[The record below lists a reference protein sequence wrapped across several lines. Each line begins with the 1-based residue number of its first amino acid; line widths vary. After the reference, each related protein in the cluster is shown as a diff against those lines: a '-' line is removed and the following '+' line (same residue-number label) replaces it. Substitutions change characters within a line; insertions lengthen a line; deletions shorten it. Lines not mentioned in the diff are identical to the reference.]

1 VSKRK
6 LIDTN
11 EPEGAGEETIAR
23 TEVRR
28 EHKRVKAELERLV
41 KQLTALSR
49 KALDNLD
56 LHPELYRAIEVL
68 AGMGRTTGVARQR
81 GYVINMLRRSD
92 IAALAQRVAE
102 ASGTGGSDARHHRL
116 ERWRTRLVEEGD
128 AGLHAF
134 IEFHPGVDRQRLR
147 QTIRAAVAERSG
159 GVQGKRFR
167 ELFQLIKALDE
178 DTEHQ
183 DERS

>member
-1 VSKRK
+1 
-6 LIDTN
+6 
-11 EPEGAGEETIAR
+11 
-23 TEVRR
+23 
-28 EHKRVKAELERLV
+28 
-41 KQLTALSR
+41 
-49 KALDNLD
+49 
-56 LHPELYRAIEVL
+56 
-68 AGMGRTTGVARQR
+68 MGRTTGVARQR
-81 GYVINMLRRSD
+81 GYVINMLRRTD
-92 IAALAQRVAE
+92 IAALALRVAE
-102 ASGTGGSDARHHRL
+102 VSGTAGSDARHHRL
-116 ERWRTRLVEEGD
+116 ERWRERLIEEGD

-134 IEFHPGVDRQRLR
+134 IELHPGVDRQRLR